1 MRRLDKG
8 FTEPGAIAQQL
19 ERVTRFELATPCLGS
34 TEGSSTLG
42 LEAKHWFRLLASV
55 PLSCLIAN

>member
-8 FTEPGAIAQQL
+8 LTEPSAIAQQL

-34 TEGSSTLG
+34 KYSTAEL
-42 LEAKHWFRLLASV
+42 H
-55 PLSCLIAN
+55 PLWALV